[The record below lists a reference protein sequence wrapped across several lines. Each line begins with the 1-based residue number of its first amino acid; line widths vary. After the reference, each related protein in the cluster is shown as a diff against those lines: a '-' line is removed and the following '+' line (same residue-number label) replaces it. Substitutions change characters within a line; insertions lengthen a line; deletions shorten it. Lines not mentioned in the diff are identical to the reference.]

1 MADSERKQPE
11 DSADSAAPE
20 AVPAIETTPSA
31 SSSTRTKRLTAA
43 IQDTVSGGVEAL
55 GAGIGTLGEGVSK
68 LGDATKNVP
77 LVGAGVAKLGER
89 LTRAGET
96 IGDLPRVAQ
105 TRRGR
110 LLVRSVLVGLSIVA
124 AWIAIIVVVQVRTND
139 TPDFRPDAERILVE
153 LSKGSGAIDKVY
165 EAASP
170 RFQEV
175 VGKERFIDEMTDMNA
190 TLGRFREINAINNTL
205 VTTGATGRVGRVS
218 LTAAFE
224 RGVTKG
230 SISFHRDNGD
240 WKLLGVGF
248 EVPPS
253 LKITQAQRAQ
263 RVVACVDDKGNNVSD
278 DRRKCPV
285 RDAAET
291 ILEQLR
297 DGRAGDVWN
306 AASPVFQK
314 QESRDVF
321 LRIEQQQ
328 QQALGAY
335 KRILQITEARVIG
348 GTSATFDVVAEF
360 EKSSGVRAVFG
371 FERDTKSAAWRL
383 RSLKI
388 VVPMPRAEDVE
399 PEDEPPS
406 GRP

>member
-1 MADSERKQPE
+1 VADSDPKQPD
-11 DSADSAAPE
+11 DSADDAAPE
-20 AVPAIETTPSA
+20 AVPAVETAPSG
-31 SSSTRTKRLTAA
+31 SRSTRAKRITSA

-55 GAGIGTLGEGVSK
+55 GAGIGTLGEGVTK
-68 LGDATKNVP
+68 LGDAAKNVP

-89 LTRAGET
+89 LTRAGES
-96 IGDLPRVAQ
+96 IGELPRVAH

-110 LLVRSVLVGLSIVA
+110 LLVRSVVVGLFIVS
-124 AWIAIIVVVQVRTND
+124 AWIAIIVAVQVHTND
-139 TPDFRPDAERILVE
+139 TPDFRPEAERILVE
-153 LSKGSGAIDKVY
+153 VSKGSGAIDKVY

-175 VGKERFIDEMTDMNA
+175 VGKERFLDAMTDMNA
-190 TLGRFREINAINNTL
+190 TLGRFREINSINSTL
-205 VTTGATGRVGRVS
+205 VTPRDATGRVGRVS

-230 SISFHRDNGD
+230 SISFHLDNGD
-240 WKLLGVGF
+240 WKLLGIGF
-248 EVPPS
+248 EVPPE
-253 LKITQAQRAQ
+253 LTITQAQRAQ

-285 RDAAET
+285 RNAAET

-297 DGRAGDVWN
+297 DGHAADVWN

-328 QQALGAY
+328 QQALGSY
-335 KRILQITEARVIG
+335 KRILQITEAKMIG

-371 FERDTKSAAWRL
+371 FERDTKSAPWRL

-388 VVPMPRAEDVE
+388 VVPMPRAEDEDAAE
-399 PEDEPPS
+399 PLS
-406 GRP
+406 GSH